1 MEMDT
6 DELILITPAQ
16 LTALRAAH
24 VTPVQVLIGA
34 DVIELPDYLA
44 GDLRAMWA
52 RLNADYPAWYPTFA
66 AFIVEGLKDKTYGS
80 IWSAAHFPERS

>member
-16 LTALRAAH
+16 LTALRAQH

-34 DVIELPDYLA
+34 DVVELPEPLA
-44 GDLRAMWA
+44 GDLRRWWQE
-52 RLNADYPAWYPTFA
+52 LNAELPEWYPSLERFV
-66 AFIVEGLKDKTYGS
+66 VEALKDKVYGP
-80 IWSAAHFPERS
+80 IYAAKHFPERS